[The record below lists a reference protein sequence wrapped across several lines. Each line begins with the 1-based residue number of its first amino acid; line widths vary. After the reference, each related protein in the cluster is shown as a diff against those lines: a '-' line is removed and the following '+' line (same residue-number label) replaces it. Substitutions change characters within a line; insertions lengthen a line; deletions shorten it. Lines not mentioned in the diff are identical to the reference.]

1 MSRKNPLTVFCLVD
15 GANPDIMR
23 ELIEAG
29 DLPNIRNEII
39 SSGTFR
45 TASSC
50 LPTTTGP
57 AFLPFLTGCFP
68 GTLNI
73 PGIRWLDKGEF
84 LKKRLSKNAMRSY
97 MGIEALFFNSDLA
110 TDYPT
115 LFEIFQRPFNI
126 FSIVTRGI
134 PRGHNPA
141 GMSKAFRYLYAHL
154 TDRWDTVDAA
164 THYHLL
170 RCLDDNPDFVFALFP
185 AVDSFSHVRHPRHEE
200 TIAAYRFIDFS
211 VGEVVKKLKRQ
222 GRWDE
227 TLFIITSDHGLSA
240 THQHLDLAL
249 FLQNRGLKTLYYPII
264 WKSNP
269 RASVMIS
276 GNSFG
281 HIYLF
286 DGNCPEPI
294 VGEQVKEM
302 LGSIWDELLAQEEVD
317 FVAWRGNKNTYNIES
332 SRGRSVITR
341 KPEGLCYHP
350 QNGDPLGLGAMET
363 PMDHQQALEATFNS
377 NYPDALVQVEQLFR
391 SHRSGDLVVLAKNG
405 YDLRRAFEWPRHHG
419 SHGSLHYKHML
430 VPLLY
435 NKSDWNTR
443 SVRTADLFNTILKW
457 SGKPILKN
465 TDGQSLY

>member
-1 MSRKNPLTVFCLVD
+1 MSEKNRLIVFYLVD
-15 GANPDIMR
+15 GASPDIMK

-134 PRGHNPA
+134 PKGHNRA
-141 GMSKAFRYLYAHL
+141 SMSKPFRYLYAHL
-154 TDRWDTVDAA
+154 TDRWHTVDAA
-164 THYHLL
+164 THHHLL

-200 TIAAYRFIDFS
+200 TLSAYRFIDFS

-405 YDLRRAFEWPRHHG
+405 YDLRHAFEWPRHHG

-465 TDGQSLY
+465 TDGESLF